1 MLHSRERRRRSGR
14 SIRCSVQWIALGIIC
29 VFSTRDSFVLSG
41 CQAFSSSFAKQVLV
55 RNYYSR
61 TTLRRGTL
69 WNFDKGATTTILS
82 LHEDNKDDNNDDDDE
97 KISTPGSKLGLPA
110 LGPAGTSSRN
120 ITDIASMDDLLD
132 GTAAATATMEDNKTN
147 GENTNTVQTFVNPK
161 FALQYTCNVCDTT
174 NRVIVSRQAYR
185 EGLVIATCKGCQNK
199 HWIADNLDPALTD
212 SNIEE
217 YFENRGLGD
226 TVKRVNKEVYEIER
240 VYGLKEGEITDEAGD
255 TVLE

>member
-1 MLHSRERRRRSGR
+1 
-14 SIRCSVQWIALGIIC
+14 
-29 VFSTRDSFVLSG
+29 
-41 CQAFSSSFAKQVLV
+41 
-55 RNYYSR
+55 
-61 TTLRRGTL
+61 L
-69 WNFDKGATTTILS
+69 WNFDKGVTTTILS
-82 LHEDNKDDNNDDDDE
+82 LYEDNKDENNDDE

-120 ITDIASMDDLLD
+120 NTDIASMDDLLD
-132 GTAAATATMEDNKTN
+132 GTAAATATMEDNKTS
-147 GENTNTVQTFVNPK
+147 GESANTVQTFVNPK

-185 EGLVIATCKGCQNK
+185 EGMVIATCKGCQNK
-199 HWIADNLDPALTD
+199 HWIADNLDPTLTD

-226 TVKRVNKEVYEIER
+226 TVNRVNKEVYEIER

-255 TVLE
+255 TILE